1 MMPLFGNINVM
12 NNPKFINMNMN
23 MNQEMGNDI
32 TEQEIQ

>member
-1 MMPLFGNINVM
+1 MFPFANMNVM
-12 NNPKFINMNMN
+12 NNPNFINMNMN

>member
-12 NNPKFINMNMN
+12 NNPNFINMNMN
-23 MNQEMGNDI
+23 MKQEKGNDI

>member
-1 MMPLFGNINVM
+1 MMSLFGNINVM
-12 NNPKFINMNMN
+12 NNPNFINMNMN

>member
-1 MMPLFGNINVM
+1 MFPFANMNVM
-12 NNPKFINMNMN
+12 NNPNFINMN